1 MKTTEESPWDD
12 LVKTKE
18 EAAQL
23 KVGDTVSVLEQRWQ
37 EVHGTSD
44 REVQRLIIT
53 DCGIGWLE
61 SVVLLNKYPNH
72 EMVVKVPYVRRL
84 RRAWLMGKK
93 WRKL

>member
-1 MKTTEESPWDD
+1 M
-12 LVKTKE
+12 KTKE

-23 KVGDTVSVLEQRWQ
+23 KVGDTVSVFEQGWLASPRA
-37 EVHGTSD
+37 SD
-44 REVQRLIIT
+44 REVQRFIIT